1 MNKTKFCYI
10 VIGLLVLSNM
20 ILAFFF
26 FENRSKQFHP
36 DKPRNTVIERLR
48 FDENQVKQYDVFIQN
63 HREKTREIGR
73 QIRELKKQL
82 YSNLPKPQ
90 NDSLNLKL
98 ISAINEK
105 QKELELVHYNHF
117 LEIKSICTPS
127 QWPLYEKLTND
138 LIEIF
143 PMGNK
148 PHPNR
153 PPRR

>member
-10 VIGLLVLSNM
+10 VIGLLALSNM

-26 FENRSKQFHP
+26 FENKNRQFNP
-36 DKPRNTVIERLR
+36 DKPRDIVIERLR
-48 FDENQVKQYDVFIQN
+48 FDESQVKQYDVLIQN
-63 HREKTREIGR
+63 HRQKTHEIGR
-73 QIRELKKQL
+73 QIRELKKEL

-90 NDSLNLKL
+90 NDSVNLEL
-98 ISAINEK
+98 ISNINEK
-105 QKELELVHYNHF
+105 QKDLEFVHYNHF
-117 LEIKSICTPS
+117 LEIKSVCTPS
-127 QWPLYEKLTND
+127 QLPLYENLTNE

-153 PPRR
+153 PPRL